1 MSNQITKVD
10 LIPNGELSVCNVSQ
24 FDNGR
29 VLPFEILENKEAY
42 NIPSG
47 ITVELQCRKADGNIV
62 TLAADTITDNIVT
75 FISTTQL
82 TACYGKNLCEISLI
96 GEDDY
101 LIGSANFYLDV
112 EKSPTL
118 GGITSTSEIHN
129 LEEQIRDIAEDV
141 IPEILPGLMGDYY
154 TKEEVDDLLIGI
166 LPTDEVTGNPATF
179 NTQIATPLV
188 NVSCDI
194 VASGGGGTP
203 ASPVP
208 IVGYSQANINA
219 NGNISTIAFG
229 QTVYGG
235 VLDVTR
241 GKLHVTHKIVDLGA
255 LSWTYRNDTNPN
267 APYFYASTP
276 STPDNIKYKGAYYST
291 NYGLLCSIYSCV
303 ARGNFPNTD
312 FTMCVDGSG
321 NTPSQFQIKNS
332 NYTDAS
338 SFTTAM
344 DGIILVYE
352 LATPFDIDLTPEV
365 ISAVVGAN
373 IVSSDTGPVTVRF
386 KTTIE
391 DYINS
396 RLNTNSNRLLL
407 SSVNSDI
414 IKEKSEIKDQ
424 SDIIEDIERGEE
436 NE

>member
-1 MSNQITKVD
+1 MSHQITKVD

-42 NIPSG
+42 NIPND
-47 ITVELQCRKADGNIV
+47 IRVELHCRKADGNIV
-62 TLAADTITDNIVT
+62 TLPSESISNNIVT
-75 FISTTQL
+75 FLSTTQL
-82 TACYGKNLCEISLI
+82 TACYGKNICEIALY
-96 GEDDY
+96 GPDDY
-101 LIGSANFYLDV
+101 LIGSCNFILEV

-118 GGITSTSEIHN
+118 GGINSTSAIHD
-129 LEEQIRDIAEDV
+129 LEDQIRDIAEDV

-166 LPTDEVTGNPATF
+166 LPNDEVTGNPATF
-179 NTQIATPLV
+179 NTQIAAPLV
-188 NVSCDI
+188 NLSCEV

-203 ASPVP
+203 ENP
-208 IVGYSQANINA
+208 IPINGFSSANISA
-219 NGNISTIAFG
+219 NGTPYTIAFG

-235 VLDVTR
+235 QLDVTR
-241 GKLHVTHKIVDLGA
+241 GKLHVTQEIVDMGEID
-255 LSWTYRNDTNPN
+255 WTYN
-267 APYFYASTP
+267 STFTVFRGDITGCINSP
-276 STPDNIKYKGAYYST
+276 AVNSEHVPM
-291 NYGLLCSIYSCV
+291 CSIYE
-303 ARGNFPNTD
+303 GIKPNYATVINND
-312 FTMCVDGSG
+312 
-321 NTPSQFQIKNS
+321 QIMYNVGGAGVYVKDTS
-332 NYTDAS
+332 YTDAS
-338 SFTTAM
+338 NFKTAM
-344 DGIILVYE
+344 FGVQLVYE

-365 ISAVVGAN
+365 ISAIVGEN
-373 IVSSDTGPVTVRF
+373 TISSNTGPVTVRF

-391 DYINS
+391 DYVNS

-424 SDIIEDIERGEE
+424 SDIIEDIERGEK